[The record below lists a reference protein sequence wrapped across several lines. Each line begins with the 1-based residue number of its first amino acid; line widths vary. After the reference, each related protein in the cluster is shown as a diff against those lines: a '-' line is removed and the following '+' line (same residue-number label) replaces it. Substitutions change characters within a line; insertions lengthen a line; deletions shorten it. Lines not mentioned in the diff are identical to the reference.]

1 MCVCVYIYIF
11 IYSIYIYIYI
21 YHRPHPSFSDL
32 LHFINQMLDIAVF
45 CFCLFVYFLFVC
57 LFIYLFIF
65 LFFFFL
71 FSISDL
77 FTQQY
82 CNPPPSQTFNFQ
94 DIGLKP
100 LEKTFAYPSDMSIG
114 GRAFFTPTIGQLSPL
129 KKSTGQNTVTV
140 DCGSSGGQ
148 PQCRDQ
154 PMNSHYNSS
163 PRPLPPVPQLLY

>member
-1 MCVCVYIYIF
+1 MPFPPCNILARCPRSHNYHPGDWKHSPDRSKKRFPSRIRYIQPTERFEF
-11 IYSIYIYIYI
+11 IAETKGIKRK
-21 YHRPHPSFSDL
+21 HT
-32 LHFINQMLDIAVF
+32 
-45 CFCLFVYFLFVC
+45 
-57 LFIYLFIF
+57 
-65 LFFFFL
+65 
-71 FSISDL
+71 SDL

-82 CNPPPSQTFNFQ
+82 CNPPPPQTFNFQ

-100 LEKTFAYPSDMSIG
+100 LEKTFTYPSDTSIG